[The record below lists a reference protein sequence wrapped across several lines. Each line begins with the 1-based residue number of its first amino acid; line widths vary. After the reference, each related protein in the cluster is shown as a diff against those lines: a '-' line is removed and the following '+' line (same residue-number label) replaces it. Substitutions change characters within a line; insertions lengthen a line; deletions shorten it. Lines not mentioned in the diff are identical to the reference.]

1 MQHLLNKLMILL
13 NCMGYVEIL
22 FGLVEIY
29 LTMITMG
36 ESNTLLFFLYKAEK

>member
-29 LTMITMG
+29 LTITMG
-36 ESNTLLFFLYKAEK
+36 ESNTLLYFFYKAEK